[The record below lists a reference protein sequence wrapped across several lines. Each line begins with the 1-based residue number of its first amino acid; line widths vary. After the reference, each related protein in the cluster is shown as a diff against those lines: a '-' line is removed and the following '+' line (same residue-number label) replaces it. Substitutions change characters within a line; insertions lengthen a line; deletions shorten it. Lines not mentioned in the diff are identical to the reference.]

1 MYSQAQEDTLN
12 SFHSQAHLSNTC
24 LISQRWNALWQ
35 KWKTVKII
43 SKGHSFHHINQK
55 TGQASKRP
63 KWGHI
68 TRATTITTNNNTRH
82 INHKRRKRVI
92 KQVNFNIDISELHKK
107 AGKFQGVNLRNNFL
121 AWRNIASDTFILNI
135 VQQRSN
141 AKIYRGHYANVP
153 FEYKRTQLEQ
163 SIIDEEVRKLIQ
175 TKMVITT
182 YAQEEDFISNLFI
195 RSIKDGSY
203 RTILKLKKNKS
214 RLWNHSF

>member
-1 MYSQAQEDTLN
+1 M
-12 SFHSQAHLSNTC
+12 
-24 LISQRWNALWQ
+24 
-35 KWKTVKII
+35 
-43 SKGHSFHHINQK
+43 
-55 TGQASKRP
+55 
-63 KWGHI
+63 
-68 TRATTITTNNNTRH
+68 
-82 INHKRRKRVI
+82 
-92 KQVNFNIDISELHKK
+92 
-107 AGKFQGVNLRNNFL
+107 RNNFL

-214 RLWNHSF
+214 RL